1 MTQCFVQVTKTLV
14 CRVQCKKEMLEEVA
28 TVLPEVES
36 NPNATHI
43 VLAVIYGL
51 EAYCV
56 FAQDA
61 DDEEEREEAD
71 EHLSKILKIFEN
83 ALEDDQDPSEFKD
96 QYQKDKQLASIK
108 CRLYADFQTST
119 VRECNIFEAFKH
131 CHKLIGDVRKNGDK
145 KVVPINIV
153 LCPLPVDEQLPKY
166 RDVDGDVL
174 ARCCQVTDELNQILF
189 ESEAVRNTLMKSL
202 RPSLREFE
210 KTLQTYQ
217 KMLRDGL
224 KNAILKSRET
234 LDSDDIAV
242 EKVIN
247 IAQNHQ
253 LFQPAKLRK
262 WLDNKKAESEMA
274 DTVAKVKGLAFLP
287 SKCQIEKEMAKSYET
302 THCLV
307 LNLPPFD
314 SVTNK
319 LLGEMKSYVEDYT
332 KLVAVEKD
340 DDDSDEEEQV
350 PWHQDKMKRKQVL
363 DKIRQ
368 FADYVEKN
376 KQLEG
381 KVNFFMIPEEP
392 PCRYSIYEADILLKD
407 NMTSLPSAPTGLR
420 LMANSKTAN
429 KVSYRVEWEYEELP
443 FPCHF
448 VVQFRAKNSSDNWAQ
463 QKTSKPGD
471 KFVNVSIARGTAFE
485 FRVAAD
491 TCIGRSEF
499 SEVIDTESLD
509 DEEPE
514 KEVNKLGEKVSKMQV
529 TQHPNDETKTKKSA
543 NDKKSNLKAPAG
555 LEVELVTQSTVE
567 LSWSKLPRKNR
578 FSYRVHYWLSD
589 QDSSAAHELDV
600 GMETNCRIE
609 HLEPESAYSVNIVAT
624 DGHETS
630 DPSDTIQI
638 TTLDDQV
645 RFAETIVKRCKKSGT
660 RNGMDLYAVP
670 LKKSGGSKSAER
682 YVFGQPKGKL
692 QHRTILVMGATG
704 SGKTTLINGMMNYIF
719 NVEWTDPFRFQL
731 IQEQGRSQV
740 ESQTS
745 KITAYEIHHSEGFRV
760 PYSLTI
766 VDTPGYGDTKGLDRD
781 QEITEMV
788 RQFFEDK
795 GGIQELDVI
804 GFVAQASLPR
814 LTPTQIYIFDSVLS
828 IFGNDVKENI
838 NFLLTFADSQDPP
851 VLNAINEAG
860 LPCPTDEDGKPI
872 HHKFNNSGFFCSNR
886 GGQDK
891 TADRF
896 NQFFWRMG
904 MENFAKF
911 FTVLATM
918 KTKSLSLTKQ
928 VLDERKKLEATV
940 DGLQPLIKFGLTKME
955 EMRKTKNMIT
965 SW

>member
-1 MTQCFVQVTKTLV
+1 MNW
-14 CRVQCKKEMLEEVA
+14 
-28 TVLPEVES
+28 S
-36 NPNATHI
+36 
-43 VLAVIYGL
+43 
-51 EAYCV
+51 
-56 FAQDA
+56 
-61 DDEEEREEAD
+61 
-71 EHLSKILKIFEN
+71 
-83 ALEDDQDPSEFKD
+83 PS
-96 QYQKDKQLASIK
+96 
-108 CRLYADFQTST
+108 R
-119 VRECNIFEAFKH
+119 R
-131 CHKLIGDVRKNGDK
+131 
-145 KVVPINIV
+145 
-153 LCPLPVDEQLPKY
+153 
-166 RDVDGDVL
+166 
-174 ARCCQVTDELNQILF
+174 
-189 ESEAVRNTLMKSL
+189 
-202 RPSLREFE
+202 
-210 KTLQTYQ
+210 
-217 KMLRDGL
+217 
-224 KNAILKSRET
+224 
-234 LDSDDIAV
+234 
-242 EKVIN
+242 
-247 IAQNHQ
+247 
-253 LFQPAKLRK
+253 
-262 WLDNKKAESEMA
+262 
-274 DTVAKVKGLAFLP
+274 
-287 SKCQIEKEMAKSYET
+287 
-302 THCLV
+302 
-307 LNLPPFD
+307 
-314 SVTNK
+314 
-319 LLGEMKSYVEDYT
+319 
-332 KLVAVEKD
+332 
-340 DDDSDEEEQV
+340 
-350 PWHQDKMKRKQVL
+350 
-363 DKIRQ
+363 
-368 FADYVEKN
+368 
-376 KQLEG
+376 
-381 KVNFFMIPEEP
+381 
-392 PCRYSIYEADILLKD
+392 
-407 NMTSLPSAPTGLR
+407 
-420 LMANSKTAN
+420 
-429 KVSYRVEWEYEELP
+429 
-443 FPCHF
+443 
-448 VVQFRAKNSSDNWAQ
+448 
-463 QKTSKPGD
+463 SKPPG
-471 KFVNVSIARGTAFE
+471 
-485 FRVAAD
+485 
-491 TCIGRSEF
+491 
-499 SEVIDTESLD
+499 
-509 DEEPE
+509 
-514 KEVNKLGEKVSKMQV
+514 
-529 TQHPNDETKTKKSA
+529 
-543 NDKKSNLKAPAG
+543 
-555 LEVELVTQSTVE
+555 
-567 LSWSKLPRKNR
+567 KNR

-589 QDSSAAHELDV
+589 QDPSTAHELDV
-600 GMETNCRIE
+600 METHCRIE
-609 HLEPESAYSVNIVAT
+609 QLEPESSYSVNIVAT
-624 DGHETS
+624 DGQETS
-630 DPSDTIQI
+630 DPSQTIEI

-645 RFAETIVKRCKKSGT
+645 RFAETIVKRCDKTGT

-704 SGKTTLINGMMNYIF
+704 SGKSTLINGMMNYIF

-731 IQEQGRSQV
+731 IQEQCRSQV

-955 EMRKTKNMIT
+955 EMRKTKNMIS